1 MLVESFVNNIII
13 DLSYNLNKYTQYKL
27 VWKLFDVG
35 CLHLHTVI
43 ALYRLHRNEK
53 LLEIFAY
60 PSNNR
65 VFYGP
70 ELNL

>member
-1 MLVESFVNNIII
+1 M
-13 DLSYNLNKYTQYKL
+13 YTFENFFKGSCCQHSK
-27 VWKLFDVG
+27 
-35 CLHLHTVI
+35 HTVI
-43 ALYRLHRNEK
+43 ALCRLGRNQK

-65 VFYGP
+65 AFYRP

>member
-1 MLVESFVNNIII
+1 MVVESFANNIII
-13 DLSYNLNKYTQYKL
+13 DLSYDLNKYTQHKL
-27 VWKLFDVG
+27 VWKLLNVG
-35 CLHLHTVI
+35 YLHLHTVI
-43 ALYRLHRNEK
+43 DLYRLHRNEK

-65 VFYGP
+65 AFYRP

>member
-1 MLVESFVNNIII
+1 MLFESFASNIII

-27 VWKLFDVG
+27 VWKLLEVG
-35 CLHLHTVI
+35 CLYQHTVI
-43 ALYRLHRNEK
+43 ALHRLDRNEK

-60 PSNNR
+60 SSNNC
-65 VFYGP
+65 VFHRP